1 MSNIPR
7 YTVTTGPNTKQLWVY
22 DEVKDAY
29 IDPPAKVL
37 DKIDE
42 EYDWNDWDGKE
53 RALEEIVEQNPSW
66 LNDEDYTY
74 PADDYDI

>member
-1 MSNIPR
+1 MNR
-7 YTVTTGPNTKQLWVY
+7 YFVTTGFNTKQLWVY

-29 IDPPAKVL
+29 INPPAEVL
-37 DKIDE
+37 DKINE
-42 EYDWNDWDGKE
+42 EHDWNDWDSKE

-66 LNDEDYTY
+66 LNDEEYTY